1 MVDARKWR
9 RPHALAASIVAIRRL
24 QLLTSPESI
33 PDKDECDKAENYAPD
48 HNERNENLLRGLTPD
63 FLLRFKHRQKCIKK
77 EWQPKKDFSSDPPVL
92 CAHVSRLVCPMF
104 SNSMSVVEIS
114 FWAVSFPQN
123 FNEQY
128 GRLALTAL

>member
-24 QLLTSPESI
+24 QLLTSAESI

-48 HNERNENLLRGLTPD
+48 HNERNEHLLRGLTPD

-92 CAHVSRLVCPMF
+92 CAHVSRLACPMF
-104 SNSMSVVEIS
+104 SNSMSLVEIT
-114 FWAVSFPQN
+114 
-123 FNEQY
+123 
-128 GRLALTAL
+128 RLQQCALGCEPPAEHQ